1 MPEASAAVVAESR
14 HVLAHHARTFNL
26 ASGFLTPAQRDDAA
40 VVYSFCRTIDDL
52 VDEAAHPSIG
62 RHEVEAIR
70 SMLEGRTAPTP
81 LVEAF
86 LRVADRTGFSLHAA
100 TDLMDGVLSDIDD
113 VTFQDDGEL
122 IRYGYSVAGTVGLMM
137 CGVIGVTED
146 WALSHAIDL
155 GIAMQITNI
164 CRDVLEDAERGR
176 VYLPAARLRLAGVE
190 PNDVRNGRADPAKI
204 GPVVQDLLHL
214 ADEYYQSGDHGMKA
228 IPVRPRVAIFAAS
241 RVYRAIGSEIRRQRF
256 DITAGRAVV
265 PHWRK
270 IAWVTSAIA
279 QALVCPLAP
288 SRTHN
293 TDLHSPLN
301 DFMVP
306 NRAWTGPGHRI
317 VVGS

>member
-1 MPEASAAVVAESR
+1 MPDASAAIVAESR
-14 HVLAHHARTFNL
+14 QVLARHARTFNL
-26 ASGFLTPAQRDDAA
+26 ASVFLTPTQRDDAA

-52 VDEAAHPSIG
+52 VDEAPHPTIG
-62 RHEVEAIR
+62 RQGVEAIR

-86 LRVADRTGFSLHAA
+86 LRVADRTGFALNAA
-100 TDLMDGVLSDIDD
+100 TDLMDGVLSDTGD

-137 CGVIGVTED
+137 CGVIGVSED

-164 CRDVLEDAERGR
+164 CRDVLEDAGRGR

-190 PNDVRNGRADPAKI
+190 PDDLRGGRANPIKI

-214 ADEYYQSGDHGMKA
+214 ADEYYQSGDQGMRA
-228 IPVRPRVAIFAAS
+228 IPTRPRMAIFAAS
-241 RVYRAIGSEIRRQRF
+241 RVYRAIGTEIGRQRF

-270 IAWVTSAIA
+270 FGWVTSAIA
-279 QALVCPLAP
+279 QSLVYPLVP
-288 SRTHN
+288 SRGHN
-293 TDLHSPLN
+293 TDLHAPLN

-306 NRAWTGPGHRI
+306 NRASTGSGHRV